1 MPPAR
6 SKTALVLAGG
16 GIMGAAYEIGALT
29 ALDRLFAPGFS
40 SRRFDLHI
48 GISAGSVIAALLAN
62 RVPAA
67 ALFRTI
73 ANDERSVFNWRRS
86 DIYRLDTREI
96 LASCWDVLRNLAR
109 IYQSYRRQPW
119 PFSPGDLPHL
129 LLEQFPAGIFS
140 LEPLHKYL
148 CRSFAQEGII
158 DDFNLLRPELFI
170 PAFDLDLGARVV
182 FGSEGH
188 RDLHICQ
195 AITASCAIPYF
206 FRPFRIGE
214 RHYIDGSTGDVAH
227 LDIAVER
234 GATLIVLVNPRV
246 PMINDQERTCLPSL
260 SYGRCSSIADLGIT
274 FAWEQAQRIENKAKL
289 NLTVEN
295 FRRSHPQIDIL
306 VIEPSGEESLLFFQS
321 PMSNIARHHIM
332 THGYHLTLG
341 QLRTN
346 FLQIEAV
353 FARHGIRTSRQQL
366 QAAPPGTAFA

>member
-1 MPPAR
+1 MPPPR

-29 ALDRLFAPGFS
+29 ALDRLFGPGFS
-40 SRRFDLHI
+40 SRRFDMHI
-48 GISAGSVIAALLAN
+48 GVSAGSVIATLLAN
-62 RVPAA
+62 RVPPA

-73 ANDERSVFNWRRS
+73 ANNERSVFNWRRS
-86 DIYRLDTREI
+86 DIYRLDAREV
-96 LASCWDVLRNLAR
+96 LSSCWDVVRNLAR

-140 LEPLHKYL
+140 LEPLQQYL
-148 CRSFAQEGII
+148 HRSFRQEGIV
-158 DDFNLLRPELFI
+158 DDFNLLRPELYI
-170 PAFDLDLGARVV
+170 PAFDLDRGQRVV
-182 FGSEGH
+182 FGSEGF

-206 FRPFRIGE
+206 FRPFRIGD
-214 RHYIDGSTGDVAH
+214 RHYIDGSTGEVAH
-227 LDIAVER
+227 LDIAVDR

-246 PMINDQERTCLPSL
+246 PMLNDQERTCLPSL

-289 NLTVEN
+289 DMAVEN
-295 FRRSHPQIDIL
+295 FRRSHPQIDIVL
-306 VIEPSGEESLLFFQS
+306 IEPGGEESMLFFQS

-332 THGYHLTLG
+332 NHGYHLTLG
-341 QLRTN
+341 QLRGN
-346 FLQIEAV
+346 FVQLEAI
-353 FARHGIRTSRQQL
+353 FARHGIQTSRQAL
-366 QAAPPGTAFA
+366 QMAPPGTG